1 MDLKLHFDDKEH
13 EYTLRN
19 DNDEKVLDLIS
30 VTQLMSK
37 HGLSVNYEGIDPD
50 VLERAAQFGII
61 CHKYL
66 EKYFRGDIV
75 IQDVI
80 PVVKE
85 GIHVLEVNEFH
96 SVANEIKVH
105 NSQVAG
111 TIDMVAM
118 KNDKLVLIDFKFTSS
133 FNAYAV
139 TWQLSIYKYL
149 LKHSNGMEVDELYCL
164 WYNKPKERYELKII
178 KAIDEKFIEELLE
191 DDRQGKI
198 YTESQYN
205 VLKVLEKEL
214 AIDRE
219 MLKFYQAQEYAN
231 KLNANINLLKKE
243 LLDEMERY
251 NIRNYETDTFKFT
264 RVLPSKTKSYD
275 YKELIKDLPEDFD
288 IKKYEKIEERK
299 GSLRI
304 TKKEGK

>member
-1 MDLKLHFDDKEH
+1 
-13 EYTLRN
+13 
-19 DNDEKVLDLIS
+19 
-30 VTQLMSK
+30 
-37 HGLSVNYEGIDPD
+37 
-50 VLERAAQFGII
+50 
-61 CHKYL
+61 
-66 EKYFRGDIV
+66 
-75 IQDVI
+75 
-80 PVVKE
+80 
-85 GIHVLEVNEFH
+85 
-96 SVANEIKVH
+96 
-105 NSQVAG
+105 
-111 TIDMVAM
+111 
-118 KNDKLVLIDFKFTSS
+118 
-133 FNAYAV
+133 
-139 TWQLSIYKYL
+139 
-149 LKHSNGMEVDELYCL
+149 MEVDELYCL